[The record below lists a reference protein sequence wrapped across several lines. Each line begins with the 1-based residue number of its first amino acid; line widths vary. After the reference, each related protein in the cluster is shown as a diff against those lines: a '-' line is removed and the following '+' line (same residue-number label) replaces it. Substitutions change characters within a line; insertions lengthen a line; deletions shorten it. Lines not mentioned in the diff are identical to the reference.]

1 MVYGD
6 DVNSLVKNAHII
18 YINTGVLLVAKKE
31 ACLEVNV
38 QKIKL
43 TYMSVYRDQNA
54 GQNDKVKI
62 GNKSFD
68 NVTKINAL
76 GTKLNMKI
84 FTNKK

>member
-6 DVNSLVKNAHII
+6 DVNLMVKNAHII
-18 YINTGVLLVAKKE
+18 YINIGVLLVVKKE
-31 ACLEVNV
+31 VGLAVNAE
-38 QKIKL
+38 KIKH

-68 NVTKINAL
+68 NVTKINT
-76 GTKLNMKI
+76 GNET
-84 FTNKK
+84 